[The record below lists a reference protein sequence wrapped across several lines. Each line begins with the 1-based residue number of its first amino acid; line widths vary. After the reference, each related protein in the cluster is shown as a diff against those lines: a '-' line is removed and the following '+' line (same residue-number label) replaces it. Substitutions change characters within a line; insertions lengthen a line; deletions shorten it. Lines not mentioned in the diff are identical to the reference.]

1 MFEAKSYLHDKQ
13 QSISQNKHQCLGL
26 GRNSAGEK
34 KKAARGNGYQIKDEN
49 WEARGIDLLHRM
61 SPVYTFKPKK
71 KLERGFVLLFIEK
84 FNISCHIS
92 KQKMSWSSVITA
104 TMDG

>member
-34 KKAARGNGYQIKDEN
+34 KKQQGEMGTKI
-49 WEARGIDLLHRM
+49 RM
-61 SPVYTFKPKK
+61 KSGKP
-71 KLERGFVLLFIEK
+71 G
-84 FNISCHIS
+84 
-92 KQKMSWSSVITA
+92 A
-104 TMDG
+104 